1 MAPWQCTWWPFQ
13 GAEVMVTLLEPEPR
27 IREELEGLPMSYLVN
42 VLSWLMVHLV
52 PTELP
57 STHTPST
64 LVRSSRYTPPGQVP
78 ARLGTAP
85 DSNPAFQVR
94 YRETGGTSHA
104 CRIHSEWQMGLSPLA
119 V

>member
-1 MAPWQCTWWPFQ
+1 
-13 GAEVMVTLLEPEPR
+13 MVTLLEPKPR
-27 IREELEGLPMSYLVN
+27 IREELEGLHMSYLVD

-64 LVRSSRYTPPGQVP
+64 LMRSSCYTPPGQVP

-94 YRETGGTSHA
+94 YRETGGISHA
-104 CRIHSEWQMGLSPLA
+104 
-119 V
+119 